1 MHILVTSAGSA
12 LAQRVIQGLAV
23 EHDVRATERQPVAG
37 VDALA
42 VSPLGHDLS
51 THLLVRDMDAIVHCA
66 EALPGEIPASY
77 LDYTTRCTYNLLLAA
92 SQEGVARVIFLST
105 LELLAAY
112 PVDYA
117 VTERWKPLPNT
128 NPGMLG
134 KHLGEMVCREFA
146 REFKI
151 QVVVLRVG
159 EWVGDGTA
167 PRDSAVSSEDEVQAI
182 ERALTAQLPRWS
194 VFHIQGEFPGARFA
208 VRDAKAKLGFV
219 PSNPFP
225 EAYEG
230 VTE

>member
-12 LAQRVIQGLAV
+12 PAQRVIQGLAV

-37 VDALA
+37 VHALA
-42 VSPLGHDLS
+42 VSSLGHDLS
-51 THLLVRDMDAIVHCA
+51 TNFLVRGMDAVVHCA
-66 EALPGEIPASY
+66 EALPGEPSASY
-77 LDYTTRCTYNLLLAA
+77 LDYMTRCTYNLLLAA

-112 PVDYA
+112 PASFA
-117 VTERWKPLPNT
+117 VTERWRPLPNT
-128 NPGMLG
+128 RPSILG

-151 QVVVLRVG
+151 QIVVLRLG
-159 EWVGDGTA
+159 GWVGDDTA
-167 PRDSAVSSEDEVQAI
+167 SRDMAVSGEDEAQAI

-194 VFHIQGEFPGARFA
+194 VFHIQGEFPGARFP
-208 VRDAKAKLGFV
+208 VRDAKAKLGFA